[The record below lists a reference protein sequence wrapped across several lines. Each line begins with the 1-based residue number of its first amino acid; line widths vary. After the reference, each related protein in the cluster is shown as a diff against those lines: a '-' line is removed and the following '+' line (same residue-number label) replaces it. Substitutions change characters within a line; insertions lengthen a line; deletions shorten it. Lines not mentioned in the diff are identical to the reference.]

1 MKVTDKQRRA
11 IEYIDA
17 NPGAS
22 VADIAT
28 AAGAS
33 TTGSNDAEF
42 LRRLI
47 DSGLVQ
53 VVLTGEVNA
62 AIEDVDF

>member
-22 VADIAT
+22 VADIAA

-62 AIEDVDF
+62 AIEDGDF

>member
-1 MKVTDKQRRA
+1 MKITDKQRKA
-11 IEYIDA
+11 IEFIEA

-22 VADIAT
+22 VMEIAA

-33 TTGSNDAEF
+33 TSGSNDAEF
-42 LRRLI
+42 LRRMI
-47 DSGLVQ
+47 DAGLVQ

-62 AIEDVDF
+62 AIEDGEF